1 MVFVCKWDSTRAWW
15 SCLYMLH
22 SSGTPR
28 GWLCISTG
36 MVSRVVMCK
45 EKKHLFP
52 GTIFGIQTLNIL
64 KELYHIL
71 KSFCLKNSIWI
82 KEDISGFPQVWGKNS
97 PRSGKSQGILF
108 WFRGYWH
115 VEQSVGEIEIMQHRW
130 FKTIE
135 DRKKYLWL
143 LLSQQSFTSIKKE
156 KNICWKLISLNE
168 WV

>member
-1 MVFVCKWDSTRAWW
+1 
-15 SCLYMLH
+15 MLH

-28 GWLCISTG
+28 GWLCISIGT
-36 MVSRVVMCK
+36 VSRVVMCK
-45 EKKHLFP
+45 EKKHLLP
-52 GTIFGIQTLNIL
+52 GTICGIQTLNIL

-71 KSFCLKNSIWI
+71 KPLLFKKFNYGSRKT
-82 KEDISGFPQVWGKNS
+82 ISGFPQVWGKNS

-115 VEQSVGEIEIMQHRW
+115 VEERVGEIEIMQHRW
-130 FKTIE
+130 FNTIE

-143 LLSQQSFTSIKKE
+143 LLSQQSFSSIKKE